1 METVASTRGPGPLAV
16 VGVSLASLAA
26 GTFCTVGIG
35 ALAPELQADLGFS
48 RAELGLLTALVF
60 AGASAA
66 SRKAGTLTDSAG
78 PVAVLAGSLVLFAAA
93 FAVVAT
99 ASAEAVVMAAA
110 FVAGLGY
117 GSVNPPT
124 NVVIAGAMTRRL
136 GFFMSLKQTGVP
148 VGGFLAGLILPAIA
162 VALSWR
168 WAFGFAVLLVLVVA
182 ASTVLLRGAAVIQVS
197 GSGDEDAGPGR
208 RERAAIAVY
217 GFVMAG
223 IQWVFLTYF
232 VLYLTDRQGF
242 SLPHAGVA
250 LSLATA
256 FSVAGRLFW
265 GWLSDRR
272 GHRVAVLVVASAIA
286 AAALALLA
294 TGVGGAAVWPL
305 AAVTGAAL
313 VGWNGVFHALLT
325 DRAGP
330 GTLGRLSG
338 EVMALV
344 FAGSVVLPP
353 LIGLA
358 SERTDSWSLLW
369 ALAAGFVLAA
379 GAVLWAAVREAPPG
393 PDRARAGSTA
403 APQP

>member
-1 METVASTRGPGPLAV
+1 VETAASTRTPGPLAV

-48 RAELGLLTALVF
+48 RAEIGLLTALVF

-78 PVAVLAGSLVLFAAA
+78 PVVVLAGALLLFAVA
-93 FAVVAT
+93 FSVVAT
-99 ASAEAVVMAAA
+99 ASAEGVVMGAA

-117 GSVNPPT
+117 GATNPPT
-124 NVVIAGAMTRRL
+124 NVVVAGTMTRRL

-148 VGGFLAGLILPAIA
+148 VGGFLAGLVLPPIA

-168 WAFGFAVLLVLVVA
+168 WAFGFAVLVVLVTA
-182 ASTVLLRGAAVIQVS
+182 ASTALLRGASVLRVS
-197 GSGDEDAGPGR
+197 ARGDDHTEPSR
-208 RERAAIAVY
+208 RERLVIAFY

-232 VLYLTDRQGF
+232 VLYLTDNQGF
-242 SLPHAGVA
+242 SLQLAGVA
-250 LSLATA
+250 LALATA
-256 FSVAGRLFW
+256 FSVGGRLFW
-265 GWLSDRR
+265 GWLSDHR
-272 GHRVAVLVVASAIA
+272 GRHVDVLLCASAIA
-286 AAALALLA
+286 VATLALLA
-294 TGVGGAAVWPL
+294 AGVGGAAIWPL

-325 DRAGP
+325 YRAGP
-330 GTLGRLSG
+330 GAVGRLSG

-358 SERTDSWSLLW
+358 SEQTDSWTLLW
-369 ALAAGFVLAA
+369 ALAAGCVAAA
-379 GAVLWAAVREAPPG
+379 GIVLRAAVRDP
-393 PDRARAGSTA
+393 
-403 APQP
+403 

>member
-1 METVASTRGPGPLAV
+1 METIATTRTPGPFAV

-35 ALAPELQADLGFS
+35 ALAPELEADLGFS

-66 SRKAGTLTDSAG
+66 SRKAGTLTDSVG
-78 PVAVLAGSLVLFAAA
+78 PVAVLASSLLLFAIA
-93 FAVVAT
+93 FSVVAT
-99 ASAEAVVMAAA
+99 ASMEGVVMAAA

-117 GSVNPPT
+117 GATNPPT
-124 NVVIAGAMTRRL
+124 NVVIAGAMSRRL

-148 VGGFLAGLILPAIA
+148 IGGFLAGLVLPAVA

-168 WAFGFAVLLVLVVA
+168 WAFGLAVLVVLLVA
-182 ASTVLLRGAAVIQVS
+182 ASTALLRGVNVLRVAPGNAA
-197 GSGDEDAGPGR
+197 EEGPSR
-208 RERAAIAVY
+208 RERIAIALY

-232 VLYLTDRQGF
+232 VLYLTDEQGF
-242 SLPHAGVA
+242 SLQRAGVA

-256 FSVAGRLFW
+256 FSVGGRLFW
-265 GWLSDRR
+265 GWLSDRP
-272 GHRVAVLVVASAIA
+272 GHRVAVLVASSAIA
-286 AAALALLA
+286 AATLALIA
-294 TGVGGAAVWPL
+294 AGVGGAAIWPL

-330 GTLGRLSG
+330 GTVGKLSG

-353 LIGLA
+353 LIGLV
-358 SERTDSWSLLW
+358 SEKTDSWTLLW
-369 ALAAGFVLAA
+369 ALAAGCVAVAA
-379 GAVLWAAVREAPPG
+379 LGLRVTVRHA
-393 PDRARAGSTA
+393 
-403 APQP
+403 